1 MTDDCAMFVQKK
13 LSIVSFNCHG
23 YNNGLSYLPV
33 LLDSSDI
40 VLLQEHWLSDSEL
53 DKLCFD
59 GFVTHAISGFD
70 NSVLQHGRPSG
81 GCAILYRQCLIN
93 SIKQVKT
100 SSYRY
105 CAIKIGLRNCNCLLV
120 NVYLPT
126 DYRSDAANEQLKDT
140 LGELC
145 GLISTVSHDV
155 LVIAG
160 DWNMDTRR
168 PCSFTDI
175 VQSFLTELDL
185 SLADLNYANEVSF
198 TYMGHNGSKSW
209 IDHVAVSSCF
219 LPLVSNVH
227 AIKDGRNL
235 SDHNPLVF
243 YLDLP
248 CTVADHTS
256 STVLE
261 PTTRAWYRAT
271 IDHIDK
277 YQTTVEHML
286 ESLNM
291 MLDDAIITCCDPACT
306 AHQQQL
312 EQVCDQL
319 VKCLKVAGNCSIP
332 GKGPGKRPRIAG
344 WSQFVKPELQASQW
358 WHKLWLEAGSPSA
371 GVLFQLKKHYHRRYK
386 YAVRRVRRRQD
397 QIKRTKLAE
406 SLLKDPN
413 RGFWS
418 EVHRH
423 FGNSK
428 ATPSPVVDSVTGS
441 DNIANL
447 FANSFKQL
455 YNSTDSSAAEELLDN
470 LNSALTSAEIEH
482 ISISPDTIHEAIG
495 KLRHGKI
502 GGDTLASDHIL
513 NAPASLHQ
521 FLARLFTT
529 LLRHGFMP
537 TALRDATIQPIP
549 KGSKDPSHSA
559 NYRGIALASSL
570 SKVLEWS
577 ILITWNEFF
586 ITSDLQFGFKSG
598 FSTTLCTGVMKSVIN
613 RYLNKGSKVYACL
626 IDASKAFDT
635 VDHGILFSKLLERR
649 MPKPIVRL
657 LLQWYKSQK
666 LCVRW
671 LGKSSDHFEV
681 SNGVRQG
688 GVLSPILF
696 TIYLDGLL
704 DSLRTS
710 GRGCYWEDH
719 FSGAFC
725 YADDLTIL
733 APSPDALRKML
744 ALCEQYAQAHGIQF
758 NADKTQLICFRRT
771 AGSDHTRFSLCGHC
785 LPMVDSVVHLGNTLQ
800 YDLSD
805 KLDIHLKSMA
815 FIRQANSVLF
825 RFKGCNPETKMKLF
839 NAYCLS
845 LYGCALW
852 RLDAPDIRSLHVSFN
867 NVIRRIWNLPHNCH
881 TSIAHA
887 VGFTKSIYNIIY
899 SRFIRLLSTA
909 LSHSSSFI
917 RSVFHESSLVCNSGF
932 IGYNCMFGP
941 SHCKSY
947 STDHVAVG
955 HLIREIRDTHSVIP
969 HFAQSELDFIVS
981 SASTM

>member
-1 MTDDCAMFVQKK
+1 
-13 LSIVSFNCHG
+13 
-23 YNNGLSYLPV
+23 
-33 LLDSSDI
+33 
-40 VLLQEHWLSDSEL
+40 
-53 DKLCFD
+53 
-59 GFVTHAISGFD
+59 
-70 NSVLQHGRPSG
+70 
-81 GCAILYRQCLIN
+81 
-93 SIKQVKT
+93 
-100 SSYRY
+100 
-105 CAIKIGLRNCNCLLV
+105 
-120 NVYLPT
+120 
-126 DYRSDAANEQLKDT
+126 
-140 LGELC
+140 
-145 GLISTVSHDV
+145 
-155 LVIAG
+155 
-160 DWNMDTRR
+160 
-168 PCSFTDI
+168 
-175 VQSFLTELDL
+175 
-185 SLADLNYANEVSF
+185 
-198 TYMGHNGSKSW
+198 
-209 IDHVAVSSCF
+209 
-219 LPLVSNVH
+219 
-227 AIKDGRNL
+227 
-235 SDHNPLVF
+235 
-243 YLDLP
+243 
-248 CTVADHTS
+248 
-256 STVLE
+256 
-261 PTTRAWYRAT
+261 
-271 IDHIDK
+271 
-277 YQTTVEHML
+277 
-286 ESLNM
+286 
-291 MLDDAIITCCDPACT
+291 
-306 AHQQQL
+306 
-312 EQVCDQL
+312 
-319 VKCLKVAGNCSIP
+319 
-332 GKGPGKRPRIAG
+332 
-344 WSQFVKPELQASQW
+344 
-358 WHKLWLEAGSPSA
+358 
-371 GVLFQLKKHYHRRYK
+371 
-386 YAVRRVRRRQD
+386 
-397 QIKRTKLAE
+397 
-406 SLLKDPN
+406 
-413 RGFWS
+413 
-418 EVHRH
+418 
-423 FGNSK
+423 
-428 ATPSPVVDSVTGS
+428 
-441 DNIANL
+441 
-447 FANSFKQL
+447 
-455 YNSTDSSAAEELLDN
+455 
-470 LNSALTSAEIEH
+470 
-482 ISISPDTIHEAIG
+482 
-495 KLRHGKI
+495 
-502 GGDTLASDHIL
+502 
-513 NAPASLHQ
+513 
-521 FLARLFTT
+521 
-529 LLRHGFMP
+529 
-537 TALRDATIQPIP
+537 
-549 KGSKDPSHSA
+549 
-559 NYRGIALASSL
+559 
-570 SKVLEWS
+570 
-577 ILITWNEFF
+577 
-586 ITSDLQFGFKSG
+586 
-598 FSTTLCTGVMKSVIN
+598 MKSVIN